1 MKLKRFFIP
10 IIIFLLLS
18 LALIGTIILYLILQ
32 GPLDSKKEIVIYKR
46 TSTKVI
52 SENLYNNQI
61 IRHPHLFNFIAK
73 IYGISGRH
81 LKSGEYA
88 FTEKITPFQVINIL
102 TSGQSII
109 HKLTVIEGQTIH
121 EVVENLRNQSI
132 LNGDIAEDFTEGFL
146 MPATYFYSFGDSRNK
161 ILSQMKQQMSDALDK
176 LMPEL
181 SQDSPLKTRLDV
193 VTLASIVEKEA
204 LLDSEKPIIASVF
217 LNRLKKNMKLQ
228 ADPTTIYSITMGKSK
243 FARSITKK
251 DLQNPSP
258 YNTYYAYGLPPSP
271 IACPSIKS
279 IEAVIKPDNTD
290 FLYFVVNQS
299 GGHNFAKT
307 LASHN
312 HNVAL
317 YKKSK
322 TNNKPNNI
330 D

>member
-1 MKLKRFFIP
+1 MNLKRFLIP

-243 FARSITKK
+243 FTRSITKK

-258 YNTYYAYGLPPSP
+258 YNTYYAYGLPPAP

-279 IEAVIKPDNTD
+279 IEAVIKPANTD